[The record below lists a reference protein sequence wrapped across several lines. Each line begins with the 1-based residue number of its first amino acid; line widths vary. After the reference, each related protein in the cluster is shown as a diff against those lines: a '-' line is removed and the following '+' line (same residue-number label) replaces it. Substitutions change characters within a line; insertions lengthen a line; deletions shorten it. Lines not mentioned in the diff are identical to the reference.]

1 MLCEAPFLGITI
13 DPAGNINMCCNTMD
27 RQQFDTKIT
36 DIDDLE
42 KFFKGKQYERL
53 RKKMANLGMERIK
66 NCEVCWIVNQGL
78 EAEVTN
84 YHRRAKDIAQGG
96 IPGLSA
102 PNPHKSFKIE
112 DPVEL
117 QYLEMTTSNV
127 CNQTCVMCDSFFST
141 KWKKIEHN
149 FKRTIHPTFSMSD
162 ESVDKI
168 LKVLPKLKILQI
180 KGGEPFADKNNL
192 KILTK
197 LALVNP
203 DCRVILVS
211 NFQHIPDEWWPVLMA
226 LNCLQVGAS
235 VDGTYEM
242 FNWIRGGSFDKVT
255 ENIKEFNNLVDC
267 KFGFSVNMCISI
279 YNLYNIKATQEYF
292 KDYTCN
298 VYNVVQSPTHLSPSI
313 ISRKKLQKIIKDDY
327 GDDLTN
333 VSPNLL
339 NINYLEE
346 IENSI
351 KIKPSGEILEK
362 TNASEMLIKKFIS
375 HTKTMNSVRGFS
387 IYDVEPRLK
396 TIFDE

>member
-66 NCEVCWIVNQGL
+66 NCEVCWIVNQGR

-96 IPGLSA
+96 IPRLSA

-149 FKRTIHPTFSMSD
+149 FKRTVHPTFSMSD

-203 DCRVILVS
+203 DLRVRFSTSHPKDMV
-211 NFQHIPDEWWPVLMA
+211 DDVLHTMA
-226 LNCLQVGAS
+226 K
-235 VDGTYEM
+235 Y
-242 FNWIRGGSFDKVT
+242 
-255 ENIKEFNNLVDC
+255 ENIC
-267 KFGFSVNMCISI
+267 KYIH
-279 YNLYNIKATQEYF
+279 LP
-292 KDYTCN
+292 
-298 VYNVVQSPTHLSPSI
+298 VQSGNSDVLKRMNRGYTREKYMERI
-313 ISRKKLQKIIKDDY
+313 D
-327 GDDLTN
+327 
-333 VSPNLL
+333 
-339 NINYLEE
+339 
-346 IENSI
+346 SI
-351 KIKPSGEILEK
+351 KRIMPDCAISTDIITGFCGETEEEFQDTVSLVKEVNYNFSYMFFYSERPK
-362 TNASEMLIKKFIS
+362 TLAERN
-375 HTKTMNSVRGFS
+375 
-387 IYDVEPRLK
+387 LK
-396 TIFDE
+396 MTFH